1 MSQSPQLG
9 YNHNIPHRGRL
20 YHVQTEDSGLK
31 KAHIF
36 THSFYDGTII
46 ASNKVTYDPN
56 ESVEDLDAYI
66 VGLMQE
72 SHKAMIRRLR
82 KGEFDAKI
90 EQYIGPH
97 PDADQAPTAEPA
109 PEPTRQAPDE
119 RPERRAPPAPRDV
132 PQVGPP
138 LKPGSPSPAIDPS
151 VSHPVFATAEVQKHV
166 AAQATQSS
174 APPRR
179 GPSRVK
185 RRTLGG
191 IGGAGVKPGTEQSE
205 AVARRDV
212 IIGKFASAHQ
222 AELDEE
228 ILALLREG

>member
-31 KAHIF
+31 KPHIF

-46 ASNKVTYDPN
+46 ASNKVTYDPAAD
-56 ESVEDLDAYI
+56 VKDLNAHI
-66 VGLMQE
+66 IGLMQD

-97 PDADQAPTAEPA
+97 PESDKTAAAEAA
-109 PEPTRQAPDE
+109 PEPVQQIPDE
-119 RPERRAPPAPRDV
+119 RPERRAPPSPRDV
-132 PQVGPP
+132 PQIGPP
-138 LKPGSPSPAIDPS
+138 LTPGSPSPAVDPTI
-151 VSHPVFATAEVQKHV
+151 SHPVFATAEVQKHV
-166 AAQATQSS
+166 AAQATQPA

-191 IGGAGVKPGTEQSE
+191 IGGSGVKPGTEASE
-205 AVARRDV
+205 AIVRRDV